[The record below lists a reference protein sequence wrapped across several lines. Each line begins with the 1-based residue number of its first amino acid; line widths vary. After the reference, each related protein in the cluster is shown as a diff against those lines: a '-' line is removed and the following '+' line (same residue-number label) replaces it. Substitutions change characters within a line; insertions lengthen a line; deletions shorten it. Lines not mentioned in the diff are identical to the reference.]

1 MSAAREH
8 GLPAVAAPRVGVP
21 WTLVAL
27 ATLLGAVLVGL
38 VVGPVPIGIGE
49 IARSALARVPF
60 LSVATPL
67 DAAQEAIVWEL
78 RFPRVVLGALV
89 GGMLALSGASYQGV
103 FRNPLADPYL
113 LGVAAGAGFGATLV
127 IAYGPAGV
135 DGFVLPLASFAGAIA
150 AVVAAYLIGRS
161 VGGGRTT
168 ATLIL
173 AGVTVAAFL
182 TAAQVFVQQQN
193 SDTLNEVYAWLLGG
207 LTTAGWGDVLTVL
220 PYVALSAAVLLLHR
234 RTLDVLAVGDEEAR
248 SLGLDVTRV
257 RLLLVAAATLGTAA
271 AVAVSGLIGFVGIV
285 VPHLVRLVVSSSY
298 RVILPLSVIV
308 GAAFLVLADVRRA
321 HDPRARRA
329 ADRRRDRVH
338 RRTLLR
344 ARAAHDE
351 ELAVSAVAFDSVSV
365 SAGGKTI
372 VDGVSFEVERG
383 EWVSILGPNG
393 AGKTTLLR
401 VLAGTIGFRG
411 EASLDGRRLGGL
423 RRREV
428 ARLVALVP
436 QTPVVPA
443 AMTVAEYVLLGRTPH
458 LPPLAQEGAEDRAA
472 AAAALR
478 RLDLDELAG
487 RELGS
492 LSGGELQRAVIGR
505 ALAQAAPILLLD
517 EPTTALDI
525 GHQQQVLELVDSLRR
540 EEGLTV
546 VAAMHDL
553 TLAAQ
558 YGDRVVLVDRGR
570 IVAEGSARDVLTS
583 ERVEE
588 LYGARV
594 RVVDGVVIP
603 VRQP

>member
-1 MSAAREH
+1 M
-8 GLPAVAAPRVGVP
+8 
-21 WTLVAL
+21 
-27 ATLLGAVLVGL
+27 
-38 VVGPVPIGIGE
+38 
-49 IARSALARVPF
+49 
-60 LSVATPL
+60 
-67 DAAQEAIVWEL
+67 
-78 RFPRVVLGALV
+78 
-89 GGMLALSGASYQGV
+89 
-103 FRNPLADPYL
+103 
-113 LGVAAGAGFGATLV
+113 
-127 IAYGPAGV
+127 
-135 DGFVLPLASFAGAIA
+135 
-150 AVVAAYLIGRS
+150 
-161 VGGGRTT
+161 
-168 ATLIL
+168 
-173 AGVTVAAFL
+173 
-182 TAAQVFVQQQN
+182 
-193 SDTLNEVYAWLLGG
+193 
-207 LTTAGWGDVLTVL
+207 
-220 PYVALSAAVLLLHR
+220 
-234 RTLDVLAVGDEEAR
+234 
-248 SLGLDVTRV
+248 
-257 RLLLVAAATLGTAA
+257 
-271 AVAVSGLIGFVGIV
+271 
-285 VPHLVRLVVSSSY
+285 
-298 RVILPLSVIV
+298 
-308 GAAFLVLADVRRA
+308 
-321 HDPRARRA
+321 
-329 ADRRRDRVH
+329 
-338 RRTLLR
+338 
-344 ARAAHDE
+344 
-351 ELAVSAVAFDSVSV
+351 SAVAFDSVSV

-443 AMTVAEYVLLGRTPH
+443 AMTVGEYVLLGRTPH
-458 LPPLAQEGAEDRAA
+458 LSPLAQEGAEDRAA
-472 AAAALR
+472 AAGALR
-478 RLDLDELAG
+478 RLDLDEFAG

-570 IVAEGSARDVLTS
+570 IVAEGSAGDVLTS

-603 VRQP
+603 VRRR